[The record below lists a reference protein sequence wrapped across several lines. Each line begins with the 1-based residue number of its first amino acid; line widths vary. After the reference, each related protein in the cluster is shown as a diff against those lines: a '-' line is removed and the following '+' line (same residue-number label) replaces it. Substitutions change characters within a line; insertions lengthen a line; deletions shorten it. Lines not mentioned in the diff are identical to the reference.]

1 MYVCILYQRSWSQYM
16 QCSVYVTLHLME
28 PVFAEVVAMLV
39 CVHCSFLAC
48 AVQEVESLRVKGSR
62 VEKLQAE
69 LSSQKERFE
78 EVDLLRSKLKEMKL
92 RHEQTL
98 EGKAKIEDEVEM
110 LRSKVTLLEDIQADH
125 AQLKAQCD
133 ALTSVGG
140 WVAAPCTGTGGLGWK
155 LLALNVHMCLVVVGY
170 LCIGLVLSR
179 TVSWFH
185 CEL

>member
-1 MYVCILYQRSWSQYM
+1 M
-16 QCSVYVTLHLME
+16 
-28 PVFAEVVAMLV
+28 
-39 CVHCSFLAC
+39 HCSFLAC

-140 WVAAPCTGTGGLGWK
+140 GVGGWVHWWTEVEAAGLGFEWPC
-155 LLALNVHMCLVVVGY
+155 ARVSGGGGGGY
-170 LCIGLVLSR
+170 LYISLVLSR
-179 TVSWFH
+179 TVSWFLVS
-185 CEL
+185 CDVL

>member
-1 MYVCILYQRSWSQYM
+1 M
-16 QCSVYVTLHLME
+16 
-28 PVFAEVVAMLV
+28 
-39 CVHCSFLAC
+39 
-48 AVQEVESLRVKGSR
+48 KGSR

-125 AQLKAQCD
+125 AHLKAQCD

-140 WVAAPCTGTGGLGWK
+140 WGGGCSMHWHWSNWGGGRCPWL
-155 LLALNVHMCLVVVGY
+155 
-170 LCIGLVLSR
+170 
-179 TVSWFH
+179 
-185 CEL
+185 

>member
-1 MYVCILYQRSWSQYM
+1 M
-16 QCSVYVTLHLME
+16 
-28 PVFAEVVAMLV
+28 
-39 CVHCSFLAC
+39 HCSFLAC

-133 ALTSVGG
+133 ALTSVG
-140 WVAAPCTGTGGLGWK
+140 APCTVTGGLGWK
-155 LLALNVHMCLVVVGY
+155 LLALALNGPVHVCLVVVVVGY
-170 LCIGLVLSR
+170 LYISLVLSR
-179 TVSWFH
+179 TVSWFLVS
-185 CEL
+185 CDVL

>member
-1 MYVCILYQRSWSQYM
+1 M
-16 QCSVYVTLHLME
+16 
-28 PVFAEVVAMLV
+28 
-39 CVHCSFLAC
+39 HCSFLTC

-133 ALTSVGG
+133 ALTSVG
-140 WVAAPCTGTGGLGWK
+140 APCTVTGGLRWN
-155 LLALNVHMCLVVVGY
+155 LLALALNGPVHVCLVVGRGGI
-170 LCIGLVLSR
+170 CTSA
-179 TVSWFH
+179 
-185 CEL
+185 

>member
-1 MYVCILYQRSWSQYM
+1 MAAS
-16 QCSVYVTLHLME
+16 SVTYALLLT
-28 PVFAEVVAMLV
+28 F
-39 CVHCSFLAC
+39 
-48 AVQEVESLRVKGSR
+48 AVQEVESLRVRGSR

-110 LRSKVTLLEDIQADH
+110 LRSKVTLFEDIQADH

-133 ALTSVGG
+133 ALASVSVCILH
-140 WVAAPCTGTGGLGWK
+140 W
-155 LLALNVHMCLVVVGY
+155 
-170 LCIGLVLSR
+170 LCESKFE
-179 TVSWFH
+179 WNNN
-185 CEL
+185 C